1 MANRRGTYLSDEQVM
16 SRCISKFPTP
26 QSLNYA
32 TMFQNNQKGRIAQAP
47 TNPVKYMENL
57 TYVGKGGYKLKDLM
71 QSYDFTISSTP
82 RESLNV
88 TFWSTPAPIM
98 LDRPVGSVIMGR
110 ATRMPSGASS
120 GGAVRLAN
128 TTTITHQ
135 GAYPEFGGG
144 TPQTPS
150 GQATLRHYIDS
161 SSQTRGRGRPSETFE
176 GFTRG
181 GVPIYRETSSLGS
194 LISGVAQAITRQIS
208 GETEE
213 QIERRVALQTGAGS
227 SILPSSVIQGRSQL
241 QGGAALQAPDAP
253 VMQGAPTVASAQTAA
268 QTALQSG
275 SPGQGSSQEPPPSQ

>member
-1 MANRRGTYLSDEQVM
+1 MANRRGTYLSDELVM
-16 SRCISKFPTP
+16 QRCISKFPTP

-47 TNPVKYMENL
+47 TVPVKYMENL
-57 TYVGKGGYKLKDLM
+57 KYVGKGGYKLADLEHAYQYTM
-71 QSYDFTISSTP
+71 NTTP

-98 LDRPVGSVIMGR
+98 LDRPVGSVLMSR

-120 GGAVRLAN
+120 GGAVRLGA

-135 GAYPEFGGG
+135 GAYPEFGGA

-150 GQATLRHYIDS
+150 GQSNLRTYIDAS
-161 SSQTRGRGRPSETFE
+161 TAPRPVGRPSERFE
-176 GFTRG
+176 GYTPG
-181 GVPIYRETSSLGS
+181 GVPIYRSTSALGN
-194 LISGVAQAITRQIS
+194 LISGVASAITRQIS

-213 QIERRVALQTGAGS
+213 QMERRIALQTGAGTS
-227 SILPSSVIQGRSQL
+227 LLPTSVIEGRQQL
-241 QGGAALQAPDAP
+241 GGTAALQPPDAP
-253 VMQGAPTVASAQTAA
+253 VLQGAPQVASAETAA

-275 SPGQGSSQEPPPSQ
+275 GASSSQTPPSQ